1 MTMGGSKLAFI
12 SLSIFL
18 IILNKKGNFSIINL
32 LKIEYV
38 GSNSLKRFP
47 EINFENTFNIISKFS
62 FVSFEIILSVTIPLY
77 IGLPKMGKKNPPK
90 KNLNFNINF

>member
-1 MTMGGSKLAFI
+1 MTTGGSKLVFM
-12 SLSIFL
+12 SFSMFL
-18 IILNKKGNFSIINL
+18 IISNKKGNFSTIYL

-38 GSNSLKRFP
+38 DSYSLNRFP
-47 EINFENTFNIISKFS
+47 EINFEKIFNIISKFS
-62 FVSFEIILSVTIPLY
+62 FVALEIILSVTIPLY